1 MTGSEVMIQR
11 LKIGLCH
18 ERGAS
23 YSSLGVQVSPAVV
36 RGGANAV
43 SFLDLRIALRHLRK
57 SPRFTTT
64 AVLMLVLGVDSAAT
78 VFSIVSTKPPI
89 NPLLDCRALWTRWP
103 ALRMSGASERLRSL
117 ALYTAFFARCVL
129 LIF

>member
-1 MTGSEVMIQR
+1 MTGSEVMIER
-11 LKIGLCH
+11 LEIGLCH

-43 SFLDLRIALRHLRK
+43 
-57 SPRFTTT
+57 
-64 AVLMLVLGVDSAAT
+64 LMLVLGVDSAAT

-89 NPLLDCRALWTRWP
+89 NPLLECRALWTRWP